1 MHITSSS
8 KLHTPNC
15 NQCLRKEKEMYA
27 VKQHLQ
33 IQIDVAFEVHFCST
47 FPSEKE
53 NESLHATLNSQTK
66 FSENT
71 DLVDVRDTVGF
82 GEGLGLL
89 GRQLFDGHF
98 LSQSVHHQYTLH
110 PLHTLQV
117 LLYVRLTVRCACVV
131 LGGRHLSQ
139 GLHVF

>member
-1 MHITSSS
+1 MLKCIE
-8 KLHTPNC
+8 
-15 NQCLRKEKEMYA
+15 LRA
-27 VKQHLQ
+27 VSYTLQSMLKKRKRNVCSQ
-33 IQIDVAFEVHFCST
+33 IQMDVAFKLYFCST
-47 FPSEKE
+47 FPSLKE
-53 NESLHATLNSQTK
+53 NESLLTTLNSSTK
-66 FSENT
+66 FLEKTN
-71 DLVDVRDTVGF
+71 LVDVRDTVGF

-89 GRQLFDGHF
+89 GRQFFDGHF

-117 LLYVRLTVRCACVV
+117 LLYVRLAVRCTCLI